1 MPSQCVRLFALTL
14 LAAVTGF
21 GQNIRGTI
29 LGTVHDQSGAVIRG
43 AKVTARQVA
52 TGLVREETTNDSGE
66 YLFAQLPVGQYDLTA
81 EASGFKKID
90 KQNILLQVDDKLRVD
105 LDMTVGAI
113 TETVAVEASA
123 PVIQTDSATVGNV
136 VDNKKVTELPLNG
149 RNFLQLNLLV
159 PGANQGVKGSQNQTQ
174 GGSIT
179 VNGAREQANNFL
191 LDGVDNNDLAINQYS
206 VAISTEA
213 IQEFKVQASTYS
225 AEFGRS
231 GGAQI
236 NVATKSGSNQF
247 HGVLYEYLRNADLD
261 AKNFFDRP
269 GPIPPYKR
277 NQFGTSVGGPVIK
290 DRTFFFFNW
299 ESTRIRQS
307 ITRVATVPTAAMKTG
322 DFSALLPN
330 TIIYDPASFSINGGT
345 PVRTPFD
352 GNKIP
357 KSKINGVGQALANLY
372 PDPNGSIGAGS
383 GLFTSSPGKTDDFN
397 QYSGRIDHRFTQN
410 DSVFARYTF
419 IKEDRFDTFDPFCS
433 LTNVPGFGCN
443 TLNGG
448 QNLVV
453 SHIHLFG
460 ATRVNELRLGFNR
473 SRGGIFQ
480 QDAATDVSTQLG
492 ILGTSRSPIDFG
504 LVRILPAGF
513 DSVGDGGNLPQD
525 RKDNTYQVTD
535 TFSWNKGT
543 HNFRFGSDFRR
554 FQLNLLFDSNA
565 RGSMNFDPFYTT
577 SPVLKG
583 ANIGAGTGGNPIAE
597 LLVGTPDLS
606 SVSRSIA
613 GPTGNTVT
621 GFRTYS
627 LNFFVQDDWRI
638 RPNLTLN
645 YGLRW
650 EYNSPVVDK
659 YNHLGTFDPT
669 APNDLRV
676 STSQKPE
683 LYDAS
688 KKQFA
693 PRIGFAYTPFG
704 PKTVFRG
711 GYGIFWD
718 EKLLNIH
725 LTPALSPPFLVP
737 LSFNQ
742 STNGVPNINIANPFG
757 GQAAAGGFPA
767 AVWLESPFKN
777 GYLQQWSFNVQRELP
792 SSMAFTLGYVGSKG
806 THLDHQ
812 YNANLPQPSAL
823 FVQANRPYPNFA
835 NITVDS
841 ASASSTYEA
850 LQASLEKRFS
860 RGLSF
865 LLGYTYSKAIDN
877 GSAWNAAV
885 LNVFNFHEE
894 RGLSTFDT
902 RHRFVASYT
911 YDLPFGKG
919 RMFGTDWSGV
929 TNALLGG
936 WQTNGILTV
945 QAGNPIDVLVG
956 LNTITGTNSATRPDL
971 LGNPNDFHH
980 DPQLWFNT
988 ADFSR
993 NFSGRFGNA
1002 GRNVVIGPGTTDFD
1016 FALLKRFPLFSE
1028 QRYLQ
1033 FRSEFFNL
1041 ANHPNF
1047 DNPNTTLVS
1056 PSFGHVLSA
1065 GVSDVRTSS
1074 RQIQFAL
1081 RLVF

>member
-1 MPSQCVRLFALTL
+1 
-14 LAAVTGF
+14 
-21 GQNIRGTI
+21 
-29 LGTVHDQSGAVIRG
+29 
-43 AKVTARQVA
+43 
-52 TGLVREETTNDSGE
+52 
-66 YLFAQLPVGQYDLTA
+66 
-81 EASGFKKID
+81 
-90 KQNILLQVDDKLRVD
+90 
-105 LDMTVGAI
+105 
-113 TETVAVEASA
+113 
-123 PVIQTDSATVGNV
+123 
-136 VDNKKVTELPLNG
+136 
-149 RNFLQLNLLV
+149 
-159 PGANQGVKGSQNQTQ
+159 
-174 GGSIT
+174 
-179 VNGAREQANNFL
+179 
-191 LDGVDNNDLAINQYS
+191 
-206 VAISTEA
+206 
-213 IQEFKVQASTYS
+213 
-225 AEFGRS
+225 
-231 GGAQI
+231 
-236 NVATKSGSNQF
+236 
-247 HGVLYEYLRNADLD
+247 LRNADLD

-269 GPIPPYKR
+269 GPIPPFKR

-299 ESTRIRQS
+299 ESTRVRQS
-307 ITRVATVPTAAMKTG
+307 ITRVATVPTAAMKSG

-330 TIIYDPASFSINGGT
+330 TIIYDPTSLSTAGGT
-345 PVRTPFD
+345 PVRTPFE
-352 GNKIP
+352 GNKIS
-357 KSKINGVGQALANLY
+357 KSKINAVGQALANLY
-372 PDPNGSIGAGS
+372 PDPNGSIGAAS

-397 QYSGRIDHRFTQN
+397 QYSGRVDHRFTQN
-410 DSVFARYTF
+410 DSIFARYSF

-480 QDAATDVSTQLG
+480 QDRASDVSTQLG

-543 HNFRFGSDFRR
+543 HNFRFGGDFRR

-613 GPTGNTVT
+613 GPAGNTVT
-621 GFRTYS
+621 AFRTYS
-627 LNFFVQDDWRI
+627 LNYFAQDDWRV

-645 YGLRW
+645 IGLRW
-650 EYNSPVVDK
+650 EYNSPVIDK
-659 YNHLGTFDPT
+659 YNHLGTFDATVPG
-669 APNDLRV
+669 DLRV
-676 STSQKPE
+676 STPQKQA
-683 LYDAS
+683 LYDVS

-693 PRIGFAYTPFG
+693 PRFGFAYSPFG
-704 PKTVFRG
+704 PKTVIRG

-742 STNGVPNINIANPFG
+742 STNGVPNINISNPFG

-777 GYLQQWSFNVQRELP
+777 GYLQQWNFNVQHELP
-792 SSMAFTLGYVGSKG
+792 SAMAFTLGYVGSKG

-823 FVQANRPYPNFA
+823 FVQANRPFPNFA

-841 ASASSTYEA
+841 ASASSSYEA

-860 RGLSF
+860 KGLSF
-865 LLGYTYSKAIDN
+865 LLGYTYAKAIDN

-885 LNVFNFHEE
+885 LNVFNFRAE

-902 RHRFVASYT
+902 RNRFVGSYT
-911 YDLPFGKG
+911 YDLPFGRG
-919 RMFGTDWSGV
+919 RTYGMNWSGV
-929 TNALLGG
+929 TNVILGG

-945 QAGNPIDVLVG
+945 QSGNPFDVQVG
-956 LNTITGTNSATRPDL
+956 LTTLTGTNSATRPDVT
-971 LGNPNDFHH
+971 GDPNDFAH
-980 DPQLWFNT
+980 DPQRWFNT
-988 ADFSR
+988 NDFSR

-1028 QRYLQ
+1028 ARYLQ

-1047 DNPNTTLVS
+1047 DNPNATEVS
-1056 PSFGHVLSA
+1056 PSFGRITSA
-1065 GVSDVRTSS
+1065 GVADIRTSS

>member
-52 TGLVREETTNDSGE
+52 TGLVREETTNDAGE
-66 YLFAQLPVGQYDLTA
+66 YLFAQLPVGQYELTA
-81 EASGFKKID
+81 EAAGFKKID

-261 AKNFFDRP
+261 AKNFFDRR

-277 NQFGTSVGGPVIK
+277 NRFGTSVGGPVIK

-322 DFSALLPN
+322 NFSALLPN

-357 KSKINGVGQALANLY
+357 KSKINAVGQALANLY

-480 QDAATDVSTQLG
+480 QDRAADVSTQLG

-543 HNFRFGSDFRR
+543 HNFRFGGDFRR

-583 ANIGAGTGGNPIAE
+583 ANIGAGSGGNPIAE
-597 LLVGTPDLS
+597 LLAGTPDLS

-792 SSMAFTLGYVGSKG
+792 SAMAFTLGYVGSKG

-945 QAGNPIDVLVG
+945 QAGNPIDVQVG
-956 LNTITGTNSATRPDL
+956 LTTLTGTNSATRPDL